1 MRLYVLDTD
10 HISLFQRQHPIVMQH
25 LDQVNPQQ
33 LAVTIITVE
42 EQIKG
47 RFKLIKQANSS
58 IKLIRSYATL
68 QDTVSCFNNIAVL
81 PFDDAANN
89 YYEMLCQQKIRIG
102 TYDLRI
108 AAIVLSV
115 NGVLVTRNWRDFNQV
130 PDLSLEDW
138 SQSS

>member
-1 MRLYVLDTD
+1 MKLYVLDTD

-25 LDQVNPQQ
+25 LDQVNSQQ

-68 QDTVSCFNNIAVL
+68 QDTVSYFNNITVL

-89 YYEMLCQQKIRIG
+89 FYEMLCQQKIRIG

-115 NGVLVTRNWRDFNQV
+115 NGVLVTRNWRDFSKV

-138 SQSS
+138 SS

>member
-1 MRLYVLDTD
+1 
-10 HISLFQRQHPIVMQH
+10 
-25 LDQVNPQQ
+25 
-33 LAVTIITVE
+33 
-42 EQIKG
+42 
-47 RFKLIKQANSS
+47 
-58 IKLIRSYATL
+58 L

-81 PFDDAANN
+81 PFNDAANN
-89 YYEMLCQQKIRIG
+89 YYEMLRQQKIRIG

>member
-25 LDQVNPQQ
+25 LDQVNPQH

-68 QDTVSCFNNIAVL
+68 QDTVSYFNNITVL

-89 YYEMLCQQKIRIG
+89 YYEMLRQQKIRIG

-115 NGVLVTRNWRDFNQV
+115 NGILVTRNWRDFGQI
-130 PDLSLEDW
+130 PDLNLEDW
-138 SQSS
+138 SIS